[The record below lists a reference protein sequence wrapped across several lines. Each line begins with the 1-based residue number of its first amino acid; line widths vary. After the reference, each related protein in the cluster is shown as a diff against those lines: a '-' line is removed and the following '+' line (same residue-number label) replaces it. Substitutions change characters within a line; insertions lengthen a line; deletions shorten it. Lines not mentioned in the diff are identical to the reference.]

1 MNETKT
7 NGMLTSFEKKK
18 KLDTMLASDSFL
30 KTLAAS
36 LAAPALVVAVAM
48 ASANS
53 PSSSAA
59 ASSLSLCSL
68 AGPIALATAAAFYA
82 VAAYVALAEHPA
94 RMLLADD
101 SAALAQWKPSYRSAA
116 AIQAPLAAV
125 AALLGA
131 LCWWK
136 RRGSA
141 EGVFPEGYG
150 GGSSP
155 AADPLWLAGACA
167 AAFNLPYTI
176 LVILPTNKALLAAK
190 VGSSE
195 TRALLRRWGHLH
207 FLRVVAGGVSAAA
220 FLVAVAKEG
229 SSSAGGGL
237 GGRTTTS
244 LSSWGPVASLR
255 QLLRLSKSDYGV

>member
-1 MNETKT
+1 
-7 NGMLTSFEKKK
+7 
-18 KLDTMLASDSFL
+18 MLASDSFL

-36 LAAPALVVAVAM
+36 LAAPALVVA
-48 ASANS
+48 
-53 PSSSAA
+53 

-68 AGPIALATAAAFYA
+68 AGPLALSTAAAFFA
-82 VAAYVALAEHPA
+82 VAAYVSLAEHPA

-116 AIQAPLAAV
+116 AIQAPLAAL
-125 AALLGA
+125 AAVLGA

-141 EGVFPEGYG
+141 EVFPEGYG
-150 GGSSP
+150 GGSSL
-155 AADPLWLAGACA
+155 ADPLWLAGAYA

-190 VGSSE
+190 VGSAE
-195 TRALLRRWGHLH
+195 TRGLLRRWGHLH
-207 FLRVVAGGVSAAA
+207 FLRVVAGGVSAAS
-220 FLVAVAKEG
+220 FLIAIAKEG
-229 SSSAGGGL
+229 SSSAGGEL

>member
-1 MNETKT
+1 
-7 NGMLTSFEKKK
+7 MLTFEEK
-18 KLDTMLASDSFL
+18 KLDTMLASESFL

-36 LAAPALVVAVAM
+36 LAAPALVIAVAM

-53 PSSSAA
+53 SSSAA
-59 ASSLSLCSL
+59 SLSLCSL
-68 AGPIALATAAAFYA
+68 AAPLALSAAAAFFA
-82 VAAYVALAEHPA
+82 VAAYVSLAEHPA

-116 AIQAPLAAV
+116 AIQAPLAAA

-141 EGVFPEGYG
+141 EVFPEGYG
-150 GGSSP
+150 GGSSSA

-167 AAFNLPYTI
+167 AAFNLPYTL
-176 LVILPTNKALLAAK
+176 LVILPTNKAILTAK
-190 VGSSE
+190 VGSAE

-207 FLRVVAGGVSAAA
+207 SLRVVAGGVSAAA
-220 FLVAVAKEG
+220 FVVAVAKEG
-229 SSSAGGGL
+229 SSAGGGL
-237 GGRTTTS
+237 AGRTTTS